1 MESLD
6 QLSTPPTSDER
17 NIALLAHIG
26 TLIGGFIVPLVVW
39 LVKKDE
45 SEYVSMHAKESLNW
59 QITLIIYVVV
69 SMILSLVVI
78 GVFLLIAVSI
88 MSLVFTILAT
98 VAASSGKEYKY
109 PMCIRLIS

>member
-6 QLSTPPTSDER
+6 QLSTPPTPDER

-59 QITLIIYVVV
+59 QISVIIYVVI
-69 SMILSLVVI
+69 SMILTLVVI
-78 GVFLLIAVSI
+78 GVFMVIAVSI

-98 VAASSGKEYKY
+98 IAASGGKEYKY